1 MTALTAVVWF
11 ASLTLIL
18 SLAYALPRVPQ
29 VLLGKRK
36 ADAWTRGNAVAEP
49 GILIR
54 AQHAHL
60 NCLEG
65 LPPFAAI
72 VLVAVA
78 MGQTAVA
85 DSVAAF
91 ILYARVGQV
100 AVHLVGTSFPL
111 VLARATFFIV
121 QVLLMLYI
129 ACGLLGLGV

>member
-1 MTALTAVVWF
+1 MTALNALVLF
-11 ASLTLIL
+11 AALTLVL
-18 SLAYALPRVPQ
+18 SLVYALPRVPQ

-36 ADAWTRGNAVAEP
+36 ADAWTRGNAVPDP

-72 VLVAVA
+72 VLAAVA
-78 MGQTAVA
+78 MGQVEVANAVA
-85 DSVAAF
+85 AY

-100 AVHLVGTSFPL
+100 VVHLIGTSFIL
-111 VLARATFFIV
+111 VLARATFFLA
-121 QVLLMLYI
+121 QVVLMLYI
-129 ACGLLGLGV
+129 ASSLVNGL